1 MTPSMT
7 PLLPEW
13 SRVRVPVIGM
23 VHLQPLPG
31 SPRFGGNVDAV
42 RAAAVRDAELLAGGG
57 VNGIMVENYGD
68 VPFHPGPVPAHVVA
82 SMTALAGEIRR
93 AVPDVPIGINVLR
106 NDGCA
111 ALAVAHA
118 VGARFIRVNVLCG
131 ARVTDQGVIQGIA
144 HELMRDRA
152 RLGATSVKV
161 FADVDV
167 KHSAPLAPR
176 PISEEVADTVE
187 RGLADAVIVSGTG
200 TGRPTDL
207 EQLRGVKQAAGATPV
222 FVGSGATVETVGSYV
237 QHADGLIVG
246 SAFKVDGQ
254 AQNVVDASRVRA
266 LMSAVR

>member
-1 MTPSMT
+1 
-7 PLLPEW
+7 
-13 SRVRVPVIGM
+13 
-23 VHLQPLPG
+23 
-31 SPRFGGNVDAV
+31 
-42 RAAAVRDAELLAGGG
+42 
-57 VNGIMVENYGD
+57 
-68 VPFHPGPVPAHVVA
+68 
-82 SMTALAGEIRR
+82 
-93 AVPDVPIGINVLR
+93 VPIGVNVLR

-111 ALAVAHA
+111 ALAIAHA
-118 VGARFIRVNVLCG
+118 VGASFIRVNVLCG

-152 RLGATSVKV
+152 RLGAANVKV

-176 PISEEVADTVE
+176 PIAEEVADTVE

-207 EQLRGVKQAAGATPV
+207 EQLKAVKQSAGATPV
-222 FVGSGATVETVGSYV
+222 FVGSGATMETIGAYV
-237 QHADGLIVG
+237 RHADGLIIG

-254 AQNVVDASRVRA
+254 ANNVVDAGRVRA